1 MRLSDVAFALFLL
14 LLVESSTSLEPNTD
28 AFILADFFTKM
39 GYNSINTSTSVCT
52 WTGVTCAPQTESVI
66 GLTLSGLDLTGA
78 IPERT
83 IGKLTK
89 LQHLDL
95 SNNRISNLCDDM
107 WELGSTL
114 KYLNLSFNY
123 ISGTLSDNIGNF
135 GALES
140 LDLSHNG
147 FTGEVPRALGSITSL
162 SVLNLAYNRFTGTIP
177 DDILRCQNLVSID
190 LSNNLLN
197 GSVPDNIGN
206 ILKSLKKLNL
216 GGNRINGRLPNIS
229 DLVSLTYLNLSSNSI
244 QGPIP
249 AVFHEPLETIDLSNN
264 QFDGYIP
271 NVDLTTLVYLDLSM
285 NKITGQFSDGF
296 DWYGSLKHLNLAFNK
311 FSVQSFPSLGKLSSL
326 EYLNMSNSSLT
337 GQIPSDFSQL
347 VSLKTL
353 DLSQNYISGQ
363 IPDFSV
369 EDLQII
375 DLSVNNLTGQIPEP
389 LERKIPSM
397 QKFNFS
403 YNNLTV
409 CGAHFSLDDFSTAF
423 VGSRNNCPIAV
434 DPVHMK
440 STESKRKRLGLILAV
455 SFSALCMVL
464 GLVCLFLGLRKRS
477 KPTEVKQISLNKEEN
492 SLSGPFSF
500 QTDSTMWVVDVKL
513 ATSVPV
519 IIFEKPLVN
528 FTFSDLLAAT
538 SNFDRGTLL
547 AEGRFGPVYRG
558 FLQGG
563 IQVAVKVL
571 VHGLIMTDQDAE
583 RELERLGRIKHPNL
597 VPLTGY
603 CLAGDQRIA
612 IYEYMENGN
621 LHSLLHDLPLGV
633 HSTEDWSSD
642 TWEEDENGDNMR
654 NVQITPEGTTTW
666 QFRHK
671 IALGTA
677 RALAFLH
684 HGCIPQIVHR
694 DVKAS
699 SIYLDD
705 AMEPRLTDFGLSM
718 IAGLHPDEENYNG
731 SPGYTPPEFSETGN
745 PSAVGT
751 TTKSDVYGFGVVL
764 LELLTGKKPLDDD
777 YLNSNESSLVGWAR
791 SMVKRGQGSSIIDPK
806 IRDTGSEN
814 EMDAAL
820 RIGYLCTA
828 DLPSKRPAMQ
838 QIVGLLKDIEPKTTK
853 DQGSFTI
860 GF

>member
-1 MRLSDVAFALFLL
+1 MRLSFVALLLSLL

-28 AFILADFFTKM
+28 AFFLDDFFTKM
-39 GYNSINTSTSVCT
+39 GYSSISTSTPVCK
-52 WTGVTCAPQTESVI
+52 WTGVTCIPKTERVI
-66 GLTLSGLDLTGA
+66 GLSLSGLGLTG
-78 IPERT
+78 PMPVRT
-83 IGKLTK
+83 IGKLTE

-95 SNNRISNLCDDM
+95 SNNGISSLSDDM

-123 ISGTLSDNIGNF
+123 ISGTLPDNIGNF

-147 FTGEVPRALGSITSL
+147 FAGEVPRALGSITNL
-162 SVLNLAYNRFTGTIP
+162 SFLNLAYNRFIGTIP
-177 DDILRCQNLVSID
+177 SDILRCNNLVFID

-197 GSVPDNIGN
+197 GSVPDDMGN
-206 ILKSLKKLNL
+206 ALKSLKVLNL

-244 QGPIP
+244 QGSIP
-249 AVFHEPLETIDLSNN
+249 SVFRDPLETIDLSNN
-264 QFDGYIP
+264 QFEGLIP
-271 NVDLTTLVYLDLSM
+271 NADLTTLVYLDVSM
-285 NKITGQFSDGF
+285 NKITGQFSDAL
-296 DWYGSLKHLNLAFNK
+296 DRYGSLKHLNLAFNE
-311 FSVQSFPSLGKLSSL
+311 FSVARFPSLGKFSGL
-326 EYLNMSNSSLT
+326 EYLNMSNTSLT

-353 DLSQNYISGQ
+353 DLSRNYICGQ

-369 EDLQII
+369 EGLQNI

-409 CGAHFSLDDFSTAF
+409 CGPHFSLDDFSTAF
-423 VGSRNNCPIAV
+423 VGSRNDCPIAV
-434 DPVHMK
+434 NPVHVK
-440 STESKRKRLGLILAV
+440 NRESKRKRLGLILAM
-455 SFSALCMVL
+455 SLSAFCMVL
-464 GLVCLFLGLRKRS
+464 GMVCLFLGLRKRN
-477 KPTEVKQISLNKEEN
+477 KPTEVKQVSFNKEEN

-500 QTDSTMWVVDVKL
+500 QTDSTTWVADVKL

-571 VHGLIMTDQDAE
+571 VHGLTMTDQDSE

-621 LHSLLHDLPLGV
+621 LHNLLHDLPLGV
-633 HSTEDWSSD
+633 QSTEDWSSD
-642 TWEEDENGDNMR
+642 TWEEDDTGDNMR

-666 QFRHK
+666 RFRHK

-705 AMEPRLTDFGLSM
+705 SMEPRLADFGLSM
-718 IAGLHPDEENYNG
+718 IAGMHPDEENSNG
-731 SPGYTPPEFSETGN
+731 SSGYTPPEFSETGN
-745 PSAVGT
+745 PSAAGA

-764 LELLTGKKPLDDD
+764 LELLTGKKPLGDD
-777 YLNSNESSLVGWAR
+777 YTDSKESSLVGWAR

-806 IRDTGSEN
+806 IRDTGSEK
-814 EMDAAL
+814 EMEAAL

-853 DQGSFTI
+853 D
-860 GF
+860 

>member
-1 MRLSDVAFALFLL
+1 MRLYTVALVLSLL
-14 LLVESSTSLEPNTD
+14 LLFESSTSQDPNTD
-28 AFILADFFTKM
+28 ASFLSEFFTKM
-39 GYNSINTSTSVCT
+39 GYKSISTSSPVCT
-52 WTGVTCAPQTESVI
+52 WTGVSCGSNTVSIT
-66 GLTLSGLDLTGA
+66 GLSLSGFGLKGP
-78 IPERT
+78 IPEST

-95 SNNRISNLCDDM
+95 SNNNITSLSFDI
-107 WELGSTL
+107 WELGSSL
-114 KYLNLSFNY
+114 KSLNLSFNN
-123 ISGTLSDNIGNF
+123 ISESSLNNIGNF
-135 GALES
+135 GALEI
-140 LDLSHNG
+140 LDLSHNM
-147 FTGEVPRALGSITSL
+147 FTGAVPTALGSIENLSL
-162 SVLNLAYNRFTGTIP
+162 LNLGHNRFTGSFPAAI
-177 DDILRCQNLVSID
+177 IGCKKLLSID
-190 LSNNLLN
+190 VSNNLLN
-197 GSVPDNIGN
+197 GSLPD
-206 ILKSLKKLNL
+206 
-216 GGNRINGRLPNIS
+216 IS
-229 DLVSLTYLNLSSNSI
+229 GLVSLSYLNLSSNSI

-249 AVFHEPLETIDLSNN
+249 AVFNDLLETIDLSNN
-264 QFDGYIP
+264 QFQGLIP
-271 NVDLTTLVYLDLSM
+271 NINLISLEYLDLSM
-285 NKITGQFSDGF
+285 NEITGKFSDGL
-296 DWYGSLKHLNLAFNK
+296 DWNGSLKHLNLAFNK
-311 FSVQSFPSLGKLSSL
+311 FSLQNFPSLGKLSGL
-326 EYLNMSNSSLT
+326 EYLNLSKTNLT

-347 VSLKTL
+347 VSLKTI
-353 DLSQNYISGQ
+353 DLSQNNISGQ
-363 IPDFSV
+363 IPVFSV
-369 EDLQII
+369 KDLQNI
-375 DLSVNNLTGQIPEP
+375 DLSINNLTGQIPEP
-389 LERKIPSM
+389 LEKNIPGM

-409 CGAHFSLDDFSTAF
+409 CETHFSLDAYRTAF
-423 VGSRNNCPIAV
+423 IGSHNDCPIAV
-434 DPVHMK
+434 DPDHMK
-440 STESKRKRLGLILAV
+440 NKESKSKRLGLILAV
-455 SFSALCMVL
+455 SLSSLCLVL

-477 KPTEVKQISLNKEEN
+477 KPMEVKQNSFNREEN
-492 SLSGPFSF
+492 SMSGPFSF
-500 QTDSTMWVVDVKL
+500 QTDSTTWVADVKV

-571 VHGLIMTDQDAE
+571 VHGLTMTDQDAE

-603 CLAGDQRIA
+603 CLAGEQRIA

-621 LHSLLHDLPLGV
+621 LHNLLHDLPLGV
-633 HSTEDWSSD
+633 QSTEDWSSD

-654 NVQITPEGTTTW
+654 NVQITPEGTATW
-666 QFRHK
+666 RFRHK

-705 AMEPRLTDFGLSM
+705 SMEPRLADFGLSM
-718 IAGLHPDEENYNG
+718 IAGMKPDEEISNG
-731 SPGYTPPEFSETGN
+731 SHGYKPPEFSDTGT
-745 PSAVGT
+745 PSAAGA

-764 LELLTGKKPLDDD
+764 LELLTGKKPLGDD
-777 YLNSNESSLVGWAR
+777 YLDSKEGNLVGWAR
-791 SMVKRGQGSSIIDPK
+791 AMVKKGQGPRIIDPK
-806 IRDTGSEN
+806 IRDTGLEK
-814 EMDAAL
+814 EMEEAL

-838 QIVGLLKDIEPKTTK
+838 QIVGLLKDIEPKTIK
-853 DQGSFTI
+853 D
-860 GF
+860 

>member
-1 MRLSDVAFALFLL
+1 MKLSTIALVISLSF
-14 LLVESSTSLEPNTD
+14 LVESSTSQDPNTD
-28 AFILADFFTKM
+28 ASFLSDFFSKM
-39 GYNSINTSTSVCT
+39 GHSSISTSTSVCE
-52 WTGVTCAPQTESVI
+52 WTGVTCQANTDSVTR
-66 GLTLSGLDLTGA
+66 LSLSGLGLTGP
-78 IPERT
+78 IPEST

-89 LQHLDL
+89 LELLDL
-95 SNNRISNLCDDM
+95 SNNSITSLSLDI
-107 WELGSTL
+107 WELGSSL
-114 KYLNLSFNY
+114 KFLNLSFNS
-123 ISGTLSDNIGNF
+123 ITGSLSNNIGNF
-135 GALES
+135 GALER
-140 LDLSHNG
+140 LDLSHNR
-147 FTGEVPRALGSITSL
+147 FTEEIPASLGSITSL
-162 SVLNLAYNRFTGTIP
+162 SLLNLGHNRFNGSFP
-177 DDILRCQNLVSID
+177 DAILGCKTLVFID
-190 LSNNLLN
+190 LSDNLLE
-197 GSVPDNIGN
+197 GSVPNDLGN
-206 ILKSLKKLNL
+206 ALKSLKVLNL
-216 GGNRINGRLPNIS
+216 GGNRINGRLPDIS
-229 DLVSLTYLNLSSNSI
+229 GLVSLTYLNLSSNSI
-244 QGPIP
+244 QELVP
-249 AVFHEPLETIDLSNN
+249 AVFHQQLETIDLSNN
-264 QFDGYIP
+264 QFQGHIP
-271 NVDLTTLVYLDLSM
+271 FVNLTSLVYLDMSM
-285 NKITGQFSDGF
+285 NEITGQFSDGLDRF
-296 DWYGSLKHLNLAFNK
+296 GSLKHLNLAFNK
-311 FSVQSFPSLGKLSSL
+311 FSFQSFPSVGKLSGL
-326 EYLNMSNSSLT
+326 EYLNLSNTSLT

-347 VSLKTL
+347 ASLKTL

-375 DLSVNNLTGQIPEP
+375 DVSINNLTGQIPEP
-389 LERKIPSM
+389 LEKKIPDM

-409 CGAHFSLDDFSTAF
+409 CGPHWSLDDYSTAF
-423 VGSRNNCPIAV
+423 IGSHNDCPIAV
-434 DPVHMK
+434 NPGHMK
-440 STESKRKRLGLILAV
+440 NMESKRKRLGLILSV
-455 SFSALCMVL
+455 SLSALCLFL
-464 GLVCLFLGLRKRS
+464 GLVCLLLGLRKRS
-477 KPTEVKQISLNKEEN
+477 KPMEVKQVSFNKEEN
-492 SLSGPFSF
+492 SMSGPFSF
-500 QTDSTMWVVDVKL
+500 QTDSTTWVADVKL

-519 IIFEKPLVN
+519 IIFDKPLVN

-571 VHGLIMTDQDAE
+571 VHGWTMTDQDAE
-583 RELERLGRIKHPNL
+583 RELERLGRIRHPNL

-621 LHSLLHDLPLGV
+621 LYNLLHDLPLGV
-633 HSTEDWSSD
+633 QSTEDWSSD

-654 NVQITPEGTTTW
+654 NVQITPEGTATW
-666 QFRHK
+666 RFRHI

-705 AMEPRLTDFGLSM
+705 SMEPRLADFGLSM
-718 IAGLHPDEENYNG
+718 IAGTNPDEEISNG
-731 SPGYTPPEFSETGN
+731 SPGYKPPEFSDTVN
-745 PSAVGT
+745 PSAAGV

-764 LELLTGKKPLDDD
+764 FELLTGKKPLGDD
-777 YLNSNESSLVGWAR
+777 YPDSKENILVGWAR
-791 SMVKRGQGSSIIDPK
+791 AMVKIGHGSSIIDPK
-806 IRDTGSEN
+806 IRDTGSEK
-814 EMDAAL
+814 EMEEAL

-853 DQGSFTI
+853 D
-860 GF
+860 